1 MPNYEQTKKE
11 LVEDS
16 VDKIKN
22 MQKRLSVLTKM
33 EELYLEELEEIN
45 QAISSKEHAMIV
57 YEKSNFIQKMMGF
70 FKNKKLQQSLNAQY
84 FAKKNSEYKVEQI
97 RKKMEEAEEIF
108 EQLKKEVEIGH
119 AEEKEKRDITGR
131 KKLPQKTSYK
141 ISTSM
146 GEIEIKSIEQIWAR
160 IQSKKK
166 NSAIKGI
173 YTIDYSVNRK
183 R

>member
-22 MQKRLSVLTKM
+22 MQKRLNVLTKM

-57 YEKSNFIQKMMGF
+57 YEKSNFIQKIMGF
-70 FKNKKLQQSLNAQY
+70 LKNRKLKQLLDTKY
-84 FAKKNSEYKVEQI
+84 HAKKKCEYKVEQI
-97 RKKMEEAEEIF
+97 RKKMEETEAILDKLEKEIEIRDSEE
-108 EQLKKEVEIGH
+108 
-119 AEEKEKRDITGR
+119 EEKRNITGR
-131 KKLPQKTSYK
+131 KNFPQKTSYK